1 MEKWTCIVCGYVY
14 DEAVGDPDSGIAPG
28 TKFEDLP
35 DDWVCPVCGVS
46 KDQFEKAYEKHKE
59 MGCICFENEAMG
71 IYFIV
76 DPDGYWLE
84 ILP

>member
-1 MEKWTCIVCGYVY
+1 MIWANVNSIWH
-14 DEAVGDPDSGIAPG
+14 
-28 TKFEDLP
+28 FE
-35 DDWVCPVCGVS
+35 
-46 KDQFEKAYEKHKE
+46 QMIMAAYKKHKE

-71 IYFIV
+71 IYFIE